1 MRPLLKT
8 LLIAVAA
15 LFAAMPAIAAETP
28 PGVAVAE
35 ARTIPQVKSFGWYN
49 YFVPRADEGVAAFYT
64 DVLGLPLIRS
74 VKGGDHPNDFFW
86 AGEAVI
92 FEIIYEGQ
100 KGPAEPTESDPDT
113 APLVAVYRVHDLPGI
128 IARLTA
134 KGAKVS
140 AIRAVANGHEA
151 FVTDPRGY
159 LTGLREISETSK
171 AAADIEA
178 RRRWKRGEAFNP
190 GSRPM
195 PPGFQDMSWIVR
207 RVKDVPAMTA
217 FYRDALGLKV
227 IGTANGRAL
236 LDMGDATT
244 LELAPGGRV
253 SPPPENRTQL
263 QATIIFRVAAMQK
276 LRQKLVDGGG
286 AVVHNLI
293 QWDRGEL
300 SYVADPEG
308 NLIGIEEKYE
318 PSRINQAG
326 PLPSLTEDIEADRRW
341 VEHIAEGR

>member
-1 MRPLLKT
+1 MRPSLKA

-15 LFAAMPAIAAETP
+15 LFAAPGLAAETP
-28 PGVAVAE
+28 SGVAVAE

-49 YFVPRADEGVAAFYT
+49 YFVPRADEGVAGFYT
-64 DVLGLPLIRS
+64 DLLGLPIIRS

-86 AGEAVI
+86 AGEATI

-100 KGPAEPTESDPDT
+100 KGPAEPYESDPDT
-113 APLVAVYRVHDLPGI
+113 APLVAVYRVHDLPAI
-128 IARLTA
+128 VARLSA
-134 KGAKVS
+134 KGATVS
-140 AIRAVANGHEA
+140 AIRDAPNGREA

-159 LTGLREISETSK
+159 LTGLREISEASK

-178 RRRWKRGEAFNP
+178 RRRWTRGEAFNP
-190 GSRPM
+190 GSHPM
-195 PPGFQDMSWIVR
+195 PPGFQDLSWIVR
-207 RVKDVPAMTA
+207 RVKDVSAMAA

-227 IGTANGRAL
+227 IGKADGRAL

-253 SPPPENRTQL
+253 SPPPQNRTQL

-276 LRQKLVDGGG
+276 LRQELIDRGGT
-286 AVVHNLI
+286 VVHNLI

-318 PSRINQAG
+318 PGRINQAG

-341 VEHIAEGR
+341 VEHIAGGR